1 MQYSIVNLTNTH
13 KLRIDAE
20 YYHPMYLAIQ
30 DILATQ
36 KTTPL
41 VAYSY
46 FVKKGIFDISPE
58 KYKEKGVPLIRTSEI
73 KDPMIDFS
81 STVFIDD
88 ETQEEFSNTE
98 LSSGDL
104 VFTKIGAYIG
114 DVSYLPSTYS
124 KYNFSQNV
132 AGIKIKKEKISSEY
146 LLCYLLSRYGKT
158 QILRNAMLSG
168 QGKLELDDIRNIAIV
183 DCSSKI
189 QKKCQQIIRK
199 IENYKQNV
207 EQCFLSADDML
218 RTNLGILNQTSYC
231 QSYVKNFSDIQNANR
246 LDAEYFQPKYDELIK
261 KIKSHPNGWDTLDD
275 IVFTKKGVEIGSEA
289 YTDKGYPFIRVS
301 NLNKFGLTDNNQQYL
316 SEELYEELKTKYQPK
331 KNDIILSKD
340 GTPGIA
346 YLLSEEPEKMIL
358 SGGLLRLELKNTE
371 DYLPEYLTL
380 VLNSILVQEQI
391 EQQTSGAVILHWLV
405 DDIKSTIIPKLER
418 AKQQEIVDKIREATM
433 AKKQSKQLL
442 EIAKHGVEKAIEENE
457 DIAMQ
462 WIDEQLKQI
471 GVTL

>member
-41 VAYSY
+41 EAYSY

-146 LLCYLLSRYGKT
+146 LLCYLLSSYGKT

-189 QKKCQQIIRK
+189 QKKCQQIISK

-261 KIKSHPNGWDTLDD
+261 KIKSYPSGWDTLGKQFNQNNLS
-275 IVFTKKGVEIGSEA
+275 FTINENTLYNYVEISSV
-289 YTDKGYPFIRVS
+289 DVS
-301 NLNKFGLTDNNQQYL
+301 NGKITSDTIIGKDLPANAKIKLQRDDVLISKVRPYRGAIALVEDDNLIGSGAFTVLHEKTEPRINKETLYTFLRLKSILDLTLKYNTGTSYPTITDN
-316 SEELYEELKTKYQPK
+316 
-331 KNDIILSKD
+331 D
-340 GTPGIA
+340 
-346 YLLSEEPEKMIL
+346 
-358 SGGLLRLELKNTE
+358 
-371 DYLPEYLTL
+371 
-380 VLNSILVQEQI
+380 VLNLPIPLFGE
-391 EQQTSGAVILHWLV
+391 
-405 DDIKSTIIPKLER
+405 DIQKRVKVYINS
-418 AKQQEIVDKIREATM
+418 AKELQ
-433 AKKQSKQLL
+433 KQSKQLL

-457 DIAMQ
+457 ETAMQ
-462 WIDEQLKQI
+462 WIDEQLELI